1 MFFFRGFRAC
11 VSYRGF
17 PGLQARL
24 RRSYCQPH
32 SQLSAPWQSQC
43 GWHAYLRK
51 HFHTHAHSFIN
62 PKKKSGLD
70 PFHTEF
76 QQEEKWC
83 LMDIIVKM
91 LYENWKVF
99 RDWVKPS
106 TSWQLILIRC
116 WTHLNLILSE
126 RQCKLSAVL
135 RWYWCDFK
143 AEMMIV
149 LWFAFCYLECA
160 FVFHSNSKIII
171 FMSITNCLKSIHHQ
185 LVSLLSHI
193 SRLSYISIL
202 N

>member
-1 MFFFRGFRAC
+1 M
-11 VSYRGF
+11 
-17 PGLQARL
+17 RL
-24 RRSYCQPH
+24 TRIQM
-32 SQLSAPWQSQC
+32 
-43 GWHAYLRK
+43 
-51 HFHTHAHSFIN
+51 HFHPHAHSFIN
-62 PKKKSGLD
+62 PQKKSGLEE

-76 QQEEKWC
+76 QQEAKCC

-116 WTHLNLILSE
+116 WTHLNLIQSE

-171 FMSITNCLKSIHHQ
+171 FMSITNCLKSSHNQ
-185 LVSLLSHI
+185 LVSLCHTSADCH
-193 SRLSYISIL
+193 ISIL
-202 N
+202 DKLRYCLLLKQGQKCAMSHILRQKKTFRQM